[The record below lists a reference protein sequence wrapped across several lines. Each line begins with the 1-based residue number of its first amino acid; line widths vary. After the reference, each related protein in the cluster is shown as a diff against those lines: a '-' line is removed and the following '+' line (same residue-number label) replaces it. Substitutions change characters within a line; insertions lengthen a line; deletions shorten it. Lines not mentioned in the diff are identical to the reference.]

1 MTDPMLLWAP
11 HAWLEGWR
19 DSVLLRIR
27 DGRWSEIR
35 PDTPA
40 PPDAE
45 VLSGPVLPGLVNAHS
60 HAFQRAF
67 AGLAEYRVTGR
78 EDFWT
83 WRDRMYRVASR
94 IDPEMLH
101 VVARQL
107 YGELL
112 LGGYT
117 HVCEFHYLH
126 HRGDGTRYDE
136 PLVMARALA
145 DAARDV
151 GIGMTLIPVIY
162 ERAGFDQSDLEPG
175 QRPFAMSASE
185 TWSAARAIDEWHLPL
200 VSAGIGAHSLR
211 AARPESIREL
221 LRLSETYPWPIHIHV
236 AEQTGE
242 VEACQKSTGLRPI
255 EWLGAEG
262 ILDARWHLVHATHT
276 KPAELDIVKKAR
288 AGIVLC
294 PNTEANLGDGVCD
307 FSGILSRGIHCSI
320 GSDSQITRSW
330 AEELRMMEYA
340 QRLAQ
345 RRRCLAA
352 DVVSGRS
359 STGESLFVAASNGG
373 ASAAG
378 IDFRLH
384 VGNRADLVVIDSRDP
399 VLLGVPLARL
409 IDAIIFSSPADPLRD
424 VLVAGQWRVR
434 DHRLTANPIDK
445 KFTEVMQLIWQ
456 GEQDS

>member
-1 MTDPMLLWAP
+1 MNDPTLLWAP
-11 HAWLEGWR
+11 QAWLDGWQQ
-19 DSVLLRIR
+19 SVLLRIR
-27 DGRWSEIR
+27 DGRWSEIT
-35 PDTPA
+35 PNTPA
-40 PPDAE
+40 PAGAAI
-45 VLSGPVLPGLVNAHS
+45 LQGPVLPGLVNAHS

-67 AGLAEYRVTGR
+67 AGLAEFRVTGR

-94 IDPEMLH
+94 IDPPMQR

-126 HRGDGTRYDE
+126 HRGDGRRYDD
-136 PLVMARALA
+136 PLAMARALA
-145 DAARDV
+145 EAAGDV
-151 GIGMTLIPVIY
+151 GIGLTLIPVIY
-162 ERAGFDQSDLEPG
+162 ERAGFERSNLEPG
-175 QRPFAMSASE
+175 QRPFAMSAAE
-185 TWSAARAIDEWHLPL
+185 AWTAAQAINKWNLPL
-200 VSAGIGAHSLR
+200 VSAGVGAHSLR
-211 AARPESIREL
+211 AAFAESIREL
-221 LRLSETYPWPIHIHV
+221 LRLSDRSKLPIHIHV

-255 EWLGAEG
+255 EWLGAENF
-262 ILDARWHLVHATHT
+262 LDDRWHLVHATHT
-276 KPAELDIVKKAR
+276 TPAELDLVEKAR

-307 FSGILSRGIHCSI
+307 LSGILNRGIRCSI

-330 AEELRMMEYA
+330 PEELRMMEYA
-340 QRLAQ
+340 QRLAH

-352 DVVSGRS
+352 DAASGNP
-359 STGESLFVAASNGG
+359 STGESLFVTTMIGG

-378 IDFRLH
+378 IDFHLR
-384 VGNRADLVVIDSRDP
+384 VGNRADLIVIDQHEPS
-399 VLLGVPLARL
+399 LLGVPQGRL
-409 IDAIIFSSPADPLRD
+409 IDAMIFSSPATIFRD

-434 DHRLTANPIDK
+434 DHRLTATPIDEEFSEMMK
-445 KFTEVMQLIWQ
+445 QLWT
-456 GEQDS
+456 GENY